1 MKFKELKEKNIEE
14 LKIELVNLNR
24 EKFNLRIQHQAGNV
38 KNNKLLKNIRRDIAR
53 IKTLLTQKKV
63 TKC

>member
-1 MKFKELKEKNIEE
+1 MKFKELKEKNIKD

-24 EKFNLRIQHQAGNV
+24 EKFNLRIQHQSGNV
-38 KNNKLLKNIRRDIAR
+38 KNNKLLKNIRRNIAR